1 MSKNKMISCVAIGDK
16 SGKTRLT
23 LDVRSVKPFMLKQ
36 GQSTVQLNEYEA
48 EHLIQTLTLFVTL
61 ARREMDE

>member
-16 SGKTRLT
+16 TRLT
-23 LDVRSVKPFMLKQ
+23 LDIRSVKPFMINQ
-36 GQSTVQLNEYEA
+36 GISTVQLNEYEA